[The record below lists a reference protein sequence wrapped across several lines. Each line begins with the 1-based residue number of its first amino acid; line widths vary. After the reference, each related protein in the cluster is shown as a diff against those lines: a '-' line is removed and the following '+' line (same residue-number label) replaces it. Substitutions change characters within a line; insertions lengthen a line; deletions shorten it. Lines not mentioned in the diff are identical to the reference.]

1 VIFDNSDERF
11 PTGKDELIL
20 RRTIGMKK
28 DEYTLDRK
36 NATKSD
42 VMNLL
47 ESAGFSRSNPYYI
60 VPQGRVTALTNM
72 KDVERLNLLKEVAGT
87 QVYEARRTE
96 SIRIMADTDAKRT
109 KIDELLTYIRE
120 RLDELEEEKEELRE
134 YYNLDRERRCLEY
147 TIYHRRQEE
156 VARRMEELE
165 NLRVSGVDETDDNR
179 DRFID
184 GEKALTRIDEEVK
197 ALKQRMDLLNVDK
210 KQFDDER
217 RDLAKLRAKT
227 ELEVNKITDGQSAA
241 QSSRARLETGLHKVQ
256 NSITGREKQL
266 SQLTP
271 EYDRAR
277 DQENALKAQLLDA
290 EGRRQRLYAKQ
301 GRSAKFKNKNERDIW
316 LRKEVEE
323 VNVALATRKAVT
335 METTE
340 EIAELGSDIQRIEKT
355 IADIRRRLDSRGD
368 HMQALSLEVQKAKEG
383 RDLVQDQ
390 RKELW
395 REEAR
400 LDSILRNTR
409 QELDRAE
416 RLLSHT
422 MDQNTSRGLA
432 AVRRIKQQ
440 QGLDGLYG
448 TLGELFDVPDR
459 YKTAAEV
466 TAGNSLFHY
475 VVDNDESA
483 TKVMEVLQREK
494 CGRVTFMPLNRLN
507 PQPVNI
513 PGANDAVPLISKLK
527 FNAQFEKALQHVFGK
542 TIVCPNLQ
550 IAAQY
555 ARSHGVSAITP
566 EGDRSDKKG
575 ALTGGYHDPRQSRL
589 DAIQSLMKWRK
600 EYETQH
606 ARSEEIKREL
616 EIMDQ
621 VVTRA
626 VGNLQKVE
634 QKKQQGESSYGPLQ
648 EELRNKITD
657 LQSKGDVMKV
667 KKISK
672 TDAETASRELGEQ
685 QTSYETELASDFKKV
700 LNREEDQQLESLS
713 SLIPDLRKQ
722 YTGIS
727 TTRSDLEAQK
737 ATIEVE
743 LQENLRPRLDQ
754 LKNQEHE
761 GSNAGGSS
769 SLKERQKELK
779 RINKDVE
786 NVETELREA
795 EEAIDEVTSA
805 ISGLDKSRAD
815 KQREQEETARSI
827 ERFQRKME
835 KSMAKKSML
844 TEEAA
849 EASRNIR
856 DLGVLPEDAFTRFTS
871 MPSDKVRD
879 PP

>member
-1 VIFDNSDERF
+1 
-11 PTGKDELIL
+11 
-20 RRTIGMKK
+20 MKK

-60 VPQGRVTALTNM
+60 IPQGRVTALTNM

-165 NLRVSGVDETDDNR
+165 NLRVSGVDETDDDR
-179 DRFID
+179 DRFIV
-184 GEKALTRIDEEVK
+184 GEKALTRMDEEVK
-197 ALKQRMDLLNVDK
+197 ALKQRMDLLNLDK
-210 KQFDDER
+210 KQFEDER

-227 ELEVNKITDGQSAA
+227 ELEVNKIADGQSAA
-241 QSSRARLETGLHKVQ
+241 QSSRARLETDLEEVQ
-256 NSITGREKQL
+256 NLISGREEQL
-266 SQLTP
+266 LQLTP
-271 EYDRAR
+271 DYNRAR
-277 DQENALKAQLLDA
+277 DQENTLKAQLLDA
-290 EGRRQRLYAKQ
+290 EGSRQRLYAKQ
-301 GRSAKFKNKNERDIW
+301 GRSAKFKNKKERDAW
-316 LRKEVEE
+316 LREE
-323 VNVALATRKAVT
+323 IEEGNVALATRKAVT

-340 EIAELGSDIQRIEKT
+340 EIGKLESDIQRIEKT
-355 IADIRRRLDSRGD
+355 IADIRKRLDSRGD

-422 MDQNTSRGLA
+422 MDQNTSRGLS

-448 TLGELFDVPDR
+448 LYGTLGELFEVPDR

-475 VVDNDESA
+475 VVDNDETA

-507 PQPVNI
+507 PHNVNI
-513 PGANDAVPLISKLK
+513 PAANDAVPLISKLK

-589 DAIQSLMKWRK
+589 DAIHSLMKWRK

-634 QKKQQGESSYGPLQ
+634 QKKEQGESSYGPLQ
-648 EELRNKITD
+648 EELRNTITD
-657 LQSKGDVMKV
+657 LQSKGDAMKV
-667 KKISK
+667 KQISK

-700 LNREEDQQLESLS
+700 LNRDEDQQLESLS

-722 YTGIS
+722 YTSIS

-761 GSNAGGSS
+761 SSTAGGSS

-779 RINKDVE
+779 RINKNME
-786 NVETELREA
+786 SVETKVREA

-805 ISGLDKSRAD
+805 ISELGKSRAD

-849 EASRNIR
+849 EASRNVR

-871 MPSDKVRD
+871 MPSDKVQD
-879 PP
+879 PAWKLRVSLY